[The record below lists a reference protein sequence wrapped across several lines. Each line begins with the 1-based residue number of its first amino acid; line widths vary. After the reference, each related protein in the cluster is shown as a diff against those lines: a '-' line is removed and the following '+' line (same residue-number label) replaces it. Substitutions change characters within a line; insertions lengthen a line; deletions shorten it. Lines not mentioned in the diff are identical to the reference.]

1 MGREGEG
8 RIRQWGG
15 GRMYPEA
22 PSSKNEETEM
32 LLNKTWVPLPMGR
45 KAHLLTL
52 GVVKARA
59 ALIAGTTQSP
69 GELKRPAPP
78 EGCQGKIFKD
88 RVSERG
94 CEVCDQLTD
103 VLLIGC

>member
-1 MGREGEG
+1 
-8 RIRQWGG
+8 
-15 GRMYPEA
+15 MYPEA

-59 ALIAGTTQSP
+59 ALIAGTTQGVNAQYP
-69 GELKRPAPP
+69 ERHELGLRLSLP
-78 EGCQGKIFKD
+78 
-88 RVSERG
+88 SY
-94 CEVCDQLTD
+94 
-103 VLLIGC
+103 